1 MRSYSWMKPVG
12 DVRIRMSPDL
22 KVQSYSQ
29 GPSPQAS
36 NLLHKGGTIFFVQ
49 LWKKLGGGFK
59 CCLFSPIPG
68 EDSQFD

>member
-1 MRSYSWMKPVG
+1 MRSYSRMKPVE

-36 NLLHKGGTIFFVQ
+36 NLVHFLEVPSSLYSYGKI
-49 LWKKLGGGFK
+49 
-59 CCLFSPIPG
+59 
-68 EDSQFD
+68 